1 MAGALLRTRKRADQG
16 ESIVVIRSEVTM
28 MTLNLKAIFS
38 SLMMNYSHNFVK
50 NSTCNKPNQCS

>member
-1 MAGALLRTRKRADQG
+1 MAGALLRTRRRADQR

-28 MTLNLKAIFS
+28 MTLNLRAIFS

-50 NSTCNKPNQCS
+50 Q